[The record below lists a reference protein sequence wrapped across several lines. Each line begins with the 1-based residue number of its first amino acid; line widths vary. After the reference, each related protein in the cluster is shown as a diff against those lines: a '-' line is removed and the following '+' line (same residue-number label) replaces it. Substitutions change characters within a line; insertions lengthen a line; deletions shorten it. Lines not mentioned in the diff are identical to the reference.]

1 MYTRLAYNS
10 KCCVEPTE
18 TRDKGYWM
26 KRPTAQG
33 NKRSRDQRIKGSRYK
48 EKRGLIDQV
57 NKGSRHK
64 ELKAQEIRK
73 TRV

>member
-1 MYTRLAYNS
+1 
-10 KCCVEPTE
+10 
-18 TRDKGYWM
+18 M

-64 ELKAQEIRK
+64 ELKAQEIRE